1 MSALAPVRCGAPDLM
16 EAVVGFRQWRLAGRT
31 LTSLYS
37 DAPWPRDELRARCK
51 MGDHDPA
58 DVPSN
63 ACSCGI
69 YAYYDPC
76 PRTASAGTPNF
87 VGGVVV
93 LWGRIELHATGMRAE
108 HARVIA
114 LELPLS
120 RGRKRRG
127 VVEVAQRLSVPTV
140 PHRELKT
147 VAAEHGSPLQRSL
160 RPSRSWTTDRAHH
173 PIGIESGADS
183 SASRSSASAASHQQ
197 TGVVPTA
204 ILWALTAGG
213 NRSRPNPKQN
223 HLPP

>member
-1 MSALAPVRCGAPDLM
+1 MLCSAPDLM
-16 EAVVGFRQWRLAGRT
+16 EAVVGFRQWRLAAPT

-37 DAPWPRDELRARCK
+37 EVPWPRAELRARCK

-58 DVPSN
+58 DVPSH

-76 PRTASAGTPNF
+76 PRTASAATPDF

-120 RGRKRRG
+120 RGRKRRDVVDVAERLG
-127 VVEVAQRLSVPTV
+127 VPAV
-140 PHRELKT
+140 PHRELKAVT
-147 VAAEHGSPLQRSL
+147 ADHGSPLQRSL
-160 RPSRSWTTDRAHH
+160 RPTRSWATDGAHQ
-173 PIGIESGADS
+173 PIGIQSGAVS
-183 SASRSSASAASHQQ
+183 STPRNSGSGPSYQQ
-197 TGVVPTA
+197 IGVVPTA
-204 ILWALTAGG
+204 VLRALTAAR
-213 NRSRPNPKQN
+213 NRSGPGPKQD

>member
-1 MSALAPVRCGAPDLM
+1 MSALAPVRCSAPDLM
-16 EAVVGFRQWRLAGRT
+16 EAVVGFRQWRLAGRI
-31 LTSLYS
+31 LTSPYS
-37 DAPWPRDELRARCK
+37 EVPWPCDELHACCT

-76 PRTASAGTPNF
+76 PRTASAATPDF

-127 VVEVAQRLSVPTV
+127 VVEVAQRLGVSAV
-140 PHRELKT
+140 PHRELKA
-147 VAAEHGSPLQRSL
+147 VAAEHGSSLQRSL
-160 RPSRSWTTDRAHH
+160 RPSRSFTMERAHH
-173 PIGIESGADS
+173 PIGTEPGAAP
-183 SASRSSASAASHQQ
+183 SAPRDSASAASCQRI
-197 TGVVPTA
+197 GVVPTA
-204 ILWALTAGG
+204 VLWALTAAR
-213 NRSRPNPKQN
+213 NRARPDPKQD